1 MGFNIT
7 KDNRYLQ
14 IETIIWDTHTGL
26 KFDIEHA
33 HPAVICEMF
42 KNQFSYTYKNK
53 LMESNELFSKMKQ
66 LIYPLIEFDRDLV
79 LEYEVRYGMNLI
91 FESSENHNY
100 TTGRIIE
107 ESWDFVKTK
116 ILGVIPVTQE
126 LMESWLS
133 DTWDSVKKGGEWV
146 LSKGKQAVKW
156 VGDKLKQAGAWILN
170 KGLPWFFSKL
180 ESFLLSPF
188 GIGIDVALNVIGVG
202 KIATAIIWGALGV
215 WKIYQLFTGKIAN
228 DIWSY
233 VDIAIC
239 LVGLVL
245 TGGAALALKKG
256 IQAAGKS
263 TAKLLKLPVIKTIVQ
278 LLGKGLNFI
287 ANAILK
293 PIEWLAK
300 NVGGPK
306 IQQMVSVAKSKIAQ
320 VFDGLN
326 NFLKGG
332 STAVAGAGKQGIRG
346 TLKQGIKTDIINP
359 AKAAIKNPALIKKAA
374 IKGTTWGLATHG
386 ALKGIEHGV
395 DAYVDWKAAKNS
407 DAVNQAIN
415 QIASNDDMVKG
426 AVSTEMDAL
435 QSQFSA
441 LDNTMTTFR
450 ITRGLP
456 NN

>member
-1 MGFNIT
+1 MGFDIT
-7 KDNRYLQ
+7 KDNRYLK

-26 KFDIEHA
+26 KFDLEHV
-33 HPAVICEMF
+33 HPAVVCEMF
-42 KNQFSYTYKNK
+42 KNQFIYTYKNK

-79 LEYEVRYGMNLI
+79 SEYEVRYGMNLI

-116 ILGVIPVTQE
+116 ILGVIPITPQE
-126 LMESWLS
+126 LMESWLE
-133 DTWDSVKKGGEWV
+133 DKWNSVKSGASYVWD
-146 LSKGKQAVKW
+146 KGKQAVQW
-156 VGDKLKQAGAWILN
+156 VGDKLKEAGAWVLN
-170 KGLPWFFSKL
+170 KGLPWFFGKL
-180 ESFLLSPF
+180 ESFLLSPV

-215 WKIYQLFTGKIAN
+215 WKIYQLFTGKIPN

-233 VDIAIC
+233 IDIAVC

-245 TGGAALALKKG
+245 TGGAAKALKAG
-256 IQAAGKS
+256 VQAVGKS
-263 TAKLLKLPVIKTIVQ
+263 SAKLLRSPIIKTVVQ

-293 PIEWLAK
+293 PIEWLVK

-320 VFDGLN
+320 IFEGLN

-332 STAVAGAGKQGIRG
+332 STAAAGAGKQGIGG
-346 TLKQGIKTDIINP
+346 TLKQGIKTDIVNP
-359 AKAAIKNPALIKKAA
+359 AKAAFKDPALLKKAA
-374 IKGTTWGLATHG
+374 LKGTTWGLATHG

-395 DAYVDWKAAKNS
+395 KSYAEYQSAKNS
-407 DAVNQAIN
+407 AAVNQAIN

-426 AVSTEMDAL
+426 TVSTEMDAL
-435 QSQFSA
+435 QSQFNA
-441 LDNTMTTFR
+441 L
-450 ITRGLP
+450 
-456 NN
+456 NNQQ

>member
-1 MGFNIT
+1 MSFNVT

-26 KFDIEHA
+26 KFDIERA

-79 LEYEVRYGMNLI
+79 SEYEVRYGMNLI

-116 ILGVIPVTQE
+116 ILGVIPVTPQE
-126 LMESWLS
+126 LLESWL
-133 DTWDSVKKGGEWV
+133 WDKVKQGASWV
-146 LSKGKQAVKW
+146 GDKVKQGAEW
-156 VGDKLKQAGAWILN
+156 VGDKLKQAGSWILN

-180 ESFLLSPF
+180 ESFLLSPV

-215 WKIYQLFTGKIAN
+215 WKIYQLFSGKIEN
-228 DIWSY
+228 DIWAY
-233 VDIAIC
+233 IDIAVC

-245 TGGAALALKKG
+245 TGGAAKALKLG
-256 IQAAGKS
+256 VQAVGRS
-263 TAKLLKLPVIKTIVQ
+263 TAKLLKSPVIKTVIQ
-278 LLGKGLNFI
+278 LVGKGLNFI

-320 VFDGLN
+320 VFEGLN

-332 STAVAGAGKQGIRG
+332 STAAAGAGKQGIGG
-346 TLKQGIKTDIINP
+346 TLKQGIKTDVVNP
-359 AKAAIKNPALIKKAA
+359 AKAALKNSALMKKAA
-374 IKGTTWGLATHG
+374 LKGATWGLATHG
-386 ALKGIEHGV
+386 ALKGVEHGV
-395 DAYVDWKAAKNS
+395 KAYVEYQGAKNS
-407 DAVNQAIN
+407 AAVEQAIN

-426 AVSTEMDAL
+426 TVSTEMDVL

-441 LDNTMTTFR
+441 LDNQQ
-450 ITRGLP
+450 
-456 NN
+456 